1 MRIALGAD
9 HAGYE
14 LKDKI
19 KLHLQRKGFEVYD
32 DGTNSGESVD
42 YPDYARR
49 VGEDVSRERADLGI
63 LVCGSG
69 IGMAIAA
76 NKVPGIRPAN
86 VTNEGEAQMSREHNN
101 ANVLALGARILKE
114 DTAFQIQSKWPF
126 SHVPGRRHTRPSD
139 NLP

>member
-49 VGEDVSRERADLGI
+49 VGQDASRERAALAI
-63 LVCGSG
+63 LVCGSRT
-69 IGMAIAA
+69 GMPTAA
-76 NKVPGIRPAN
+76 KTAPGLRAPHASS
-86 VTNEGEAQMSREHNN
+86 ECQPPRSR
-101 ANVLALGARILKE
+101 GP
-114 DTAFQIQSKWPF
+114 T
-126 SHVPGRRHTRPSD
+126 
-139 NLP
+139 